1 MVEKCIQKIRWEK
14 ESDRSLMGKLE
25 RLFHRLKR
33 DGGDGQFFWQ
43 QICENNAYAAVCLLS
58 VLSAQYGKADPD
70 VQAGK
75 QQVQEYLTA
84 LTRHNASTVLA
95 LLMNA
100 DFETVKRIY
109 EQDYIHVDS
118 AKEIVDRLDGM
129 CTEQQLGTILCNWLG
144 ASLYGSSSHQYGVY
158 KAIVLKFRLGGR
170 SFQKDP
176 ALVSY
181 CQTIYASGDL
191 LKMMGII
198 TVFGEIDLPEVTG
211 RDLEDFRQI
220 ALDNPS
226 PLGCYVYEMLLSRS
240 GLSDEEQEKQLRT
253 FTVRFGF
260 RGVEHIWSDFY
271 LFSYLVKKKPH
282 KFPDY
287 RKEFSYLIQ
296 YEKDV
301 CSPMSRRQ
309 HHELVEE
316 PFRALVSIRSLY
328 LPEFMRLIKPCS
340 LFVYSEEKPYAKS
353 KTWID
358 DGGMQSIALY
368 IKYMKYI
375 LEDYSVTEAV
385 EIYMNSPMKAYID
398 FYSFIR
404 IIWKKMQEQGMP
416 SGRIKS
422 LLDGYW
428 FRGRLEKTQTES
440 YKVSVS
446 SVSSTYKFPV
456 LFKWGAKHTDR
467 LEMLCQKGQPVFFKI
482 HGINPKN
489 DMIFAYEVQ
498 EQIAESEV

>member
-1 MVEKCIQKIRWEK
+1 M
-14 ESDRSLMGKLE
+14 
-25 RLFHRLKR
+25 F
-33 DGGDGQFFWQ
+33 
-43 QICENNAYAAVCLLS
+43 
-58 VLSAQYGKADPD
+58 
-70 VQAGK
+70 
-75 QQVQEYLTA
+75 
-84 LTRHNASTVLA
+84 
-95 LLMNA
+95 
-100 DFETVKRIY
+100 
-109 EQDYIHVDS
+109 
-118 AKEIVDRLDGM
+118 
-129 CTEQQLGTILCNWLG
+129 
-144 ASLYGSSSHQYGVY
+144 
-158 KAIVLKFRLGGR
+158 
-170 SFQKDP
+170 
-176 ALVSY
+176 
-181 CQTIYASGDL
+181 
-191 LKMMGII
+191 
-198 TVFGEIDLPEVTG
+198 IDLPEVTG
-211 RDLEDFRQI
+211 RDLEDFRRI

-260 RGVEHIWSDFY
+260 RGEEHIWSDFY

-287 RKEFSYLIQ
+287 RREFSYLNQ
-296 YEKDV
+296 YEYYV
-301 CSPMSRRQ
+301 CPPMSRRQ

-328 LPEFMRLIKPCS
+328 LPEFMRLMKPCS

-358 DGGMQSIALY
+358 EG
-368 IKYMKYI
+368 
-375 LEDYSVTEAV
+375 
-385 EIYMNSPMKAYID
+385 
-398 FYSFIR
+398 
-404 IIWKKMQEQGMP
+404 GMP
-416 SGRIKS
+416 SERIKS

-428 FRGRLEKTQTES
+428 FRERLEKTQTES

-489 DMIFAYEVQ
+489 DMIFTYGVKERIDCKKVRR
-498 EQIAESEV
+498 SK